1 MRILFLIMF
10 FVSSSSVWC
19 QQVFTSPYTESWP
32 NIFQSRIDEINRSIS
47 IGHSEIV
54 IITKTAK
61 AKEVETLQVE
71 KVEEKNTTVIF
82 YCLTRSGQP
91 AKVIVPNKMEIEL
104 IDVFIPSEETGE
116 QEHLRFYVYF

>member
-10 FVSSSSVWC
+10 LMSSTAWS
-19 QQVFTSPYTESWP
+19 QKVFTSPYTKSWP

-54 IITKTAK
+54 IITRTPK

-71 KVEEKNTTVIF
+71 KIEEKNTTIVF
-82 YCLTRSGQP
+82 YCLTRTGQS
-91 AKVIVPNKMEIEL
+91 AKVIVPNKKEIKL
-104 IDVFIPSEETGE
+104 IDVFKPSEKTGE
-116 QEHLRFYVYF
+116 EEHLRFYVYF